1 MNTVY
6 DRKYQNLAL
15 DIAKESGYE
24 SFIRQGCYC
33 MFSGPTYETIAE
45 LKLAVAVSLFYLEIN
60 PISLI
65 FGTRLIN
72 VGFCQAK
79 HLKSKYKICDIKIIN
94 GVSVFS

>member
-45 LKLAVAVSLFYLEIN
+45 LRLAAAVSYFYWSKKNFNMNFCGQNFQLDI
-60 PISLI
+60 ISTTKNI
-65 FGTRLIN
+65 FVN
-72 VGFCQAK
+72 F
-79 HLKSKYKICDIKIIN
+79 
-94 GVSVFS
+94 F

>member
-6 DRKYQNLAL
+6 DRTYQKLAL

-45 LKLAVAVSLFYLEIN
+45 LRLAAAVSCGNFFFLRLTDIEQMVD
-60 PISLI
+60 ISL
-65 FGTRLIN
+65 F
-72 VGFCQAK
+72 
-79 HLKSKYKICDIKIIN
+79 
-94 GVSVFS
+94 